1 VRHWVAARIQN
12 TIKKVPATSDR
23 QYKARALFGTRKLD
37 QPRRTEQQA
46 RGLDAKIP
54 NLKAFCCAQCRRQ
67 NKQCQHKENHPLAM
81 PGKQRHDSPNE
92 QLVGE
97 IWSSNIRNR
106 DKISILPGCDQ
117 ESPVCTEQTGISTDE
132 SLSKIQSLKRK
143 RSNEHMT
150 LQFCVFEQLKDA
162 SALEEDNHKYT
173 ILSTVHYG
181 GHKLSALNTES
192 VRHDAQKLPASPVAS
207 GASNDTQKIDQRT
220 RQKSQNSN
228 IKDTHPFSQTRDTTY
243 STDENKSVALKTPS
257 TEPTSECS
265 SVDFTRFLDADE
277 ELTQKWDGDDTVDV
291 LVEEDHGGAE
301 EHRLPTPSDDH
312 TQHDH
317 APETHRDTI
326 DPTPNPSHPLKRF
339 PPTVS
344 DTQIASARR
353 DLQKALS
360 LTLERKPRYASTL
373 ATLIPRAKHLYEK
386 ITDHTPSYFSP
397 AFEQNELAL
406 VYWET
411 LMTKLLTPTPL
422 PALKAWHR
430 ELLAPWPDR
439 YTFGLESWMH
449 DLVVFFA
456 VMLGRDA
463 EEGFEA
469 ELMEGLV
476 EYNRAL
482 WDIFAR

>member
-1 VRHWVAARIQN
+1 LTVRHWVAARIQN
-12 TIKKVPATSDR
+12 TIKKVPETSDR
-23 QYKARALFGTRKLD
+23 QYKTRALLATMKLC
-37 QPRRTEQQA
+37 QPRKTEQKA
-46 RGLDAKIP
+46 YGLDAKIP
-54 NLKAFCCAQCRRQ
+54 NLKAFCCAQCRKQ
-67 NKQCQHKENHPLAM
+67 DKQCQHKENHPLVM

-97 IWSSNIRNR
+97 IWSSNIRNG
-106 DKISILPGCDQ
+106 DKISISPGCDQ
-117 ESPVCTEQTGISTDE
+117 ESPVYTEQTGISTDE
-132 SLSKIQSLKRK
+132 SPSKIQSLKRK
-143 RSNEHMT
+143 RSTQHT
-150 LQFCVFEQLKDA
+150 RLQVCIFEQLKDA
-162 SALEEDNHKYT
+162 SALEGDTQKYT
-173 ILSTVHYG
+173 LRSAVRHDG
-181 GHKLSALNTES
+181 LKLSALNTES
-192 VRHDAQKLPASPVAS
+192 VRNDAQKLPTSPVVS
-207 GASNDTQKIDQRT
+207 GVPEDTQKADQRT
-220 RQKSQNSN
+220 RQKFQKSN
-228 IKDTHPFSQTRDTTY
+228 VEDTHPFSQTRDTTY
-243 STDENKSVALKTPS
+243 STDDNKSVALKTPS

-277 ELTQKWDGDDTVDV
+277 GLSQKWDGDDTAAV
-291 LVEEDHGGAE
+291 LVEDHGGAE
-301 EHRLPTPSDDH
+301 EHRLPTPSVEH
-312 TQHDH
+312 IQHDH
-317 APETHRDTI
+317 APDTHRDAI

-344 DTQIASARR
+344 STQLASARR

-373 ATLIPRAKHLYEK
+373 ASLIPRAKHLYEK
-386 ITDHTPSYFSP
+386 ITDHNPSYFSP
-397 AFEQNELAL
+397 TFEQNELAL

-422 PALKAWHR
+422 PALKKWHQ

-439 YTFGLESWMH
+439 HTFGLESWMH

-463 EEGFEA
+463 EGVFGA

-482 WDIFAR
+482 WDIFV